1 MKTNLLGTDEFPFHW
16 WRQLP
21 VVGSQAEVLH
31 VCGGA
36 VFIKSAHSFRQLQ
49 AKEGVIHVKICFV
62 NGIDCLPCV
71 VSIFTCDFF

>member
-31 VCGGA
+31 VCGA
-36 VFIKSAHSFRQLQ
+36 AFIKCTLTVLEAVVL
-49 AKEGVIHVKICFV
+49 GVV
-62 NGIDCLPCV
+62 LV
-71 VSIFTCDFF
+71 V